1 MKQKKKIL
9 FFSLAL
15 IGILFLVFNWD
26 SIYLRTQTPI
36 LNDAGVYINDINKD
50 REEIEQST
58 VGKEDV
64 EVVVSYTGN
73 HMFLTKTYVNNEF
86 EKAFLTQA
94 SRTGF
99 LDWSYHTVPFMPDA
113 EIKEEAF
120 EKWNL

>member
-1 MKQKKKIL
+1 MKQKKKFL
-9 FFSLAL
+9 LLSLVV
-15 IGILFLVFNWD
+15 IGIFLLISNWD

-36 LNDAGVYINDINKD
+36 LNDAGVYINDINED
-50 REEIEQST
+50 REESEQST

-64 EVVVSYTGN
+64 GVLVSYTGN

-94 SRTGF
+94 SKTGF
-99 LDWSYHTVPFMPDA
+99 LDWSYHTIPFMPDA
-113 EIKEEAF
+113 EIIEEAF